1 MTELPGTGLLDRTLI
16 TVLGPVDAA
25 TAAAITGIC
34 DDALGSVLGPA
45 LAGALRADP
54 RLLPLVAPWVMDL
67 ARGLQFQSRNGAGEP
82 ATTELLTRLASR
94 PLAGDRKERFA
105 ETIDLAVALTLGR
118 VTEHVLGPGA
128 SARNPDANEA
138 AAPWLA
144 GLKLGYR
151 IGLVIEL
158 LRLSSSG

>member
-1 MTELPGTGLLDRTLI
+1 MTELPGTGLLDPALI
-16 TVLGPVDAA
+16 TVFGPVDPA
-25 TAAAITGIC
+25 TAATITGIC
-34 DDALGSVLGPA
+34 DDALSSVLGPA

-54 RLLPLVAPWVMDL
+54 GLLPLVAPWVADL

-82 ATTELLTRLASR
+82 ATTELLTLLASR
-94 PLAGDRKERFA
+94 PFTGDHKERFA

-118 VTEHVLGPGA
+118 VTEQVLGPGA
-128 SARNPDANEA
+128 NARNPDANQA

-151 IGLVIEL
+151 IGLVLER
-158 LRLSSSG
+158 LRVSSSG